1 MEERVVINV
10 SGMTFETKEKT
21 LSRFPNTLLG
31 SPSRRKQYY
40 NPAVQEYFFNRH
52 RVVFES
58 ILFYYQSGGRL
69 IWPDDIP
76 ASVFTEEVEFFQLG
90 EQALKSVAKC
100 LYQDRSRQRASPQWT
115 FQNRVWNLFEH
126 PDTSNFARIISMFS
140 ILMITTSVVI
150 SCIETLPGF
159 RGAKQCDPKPDF
171 NCSDT
176 TVLKDGENVTIACN
190 TTELSD
196 ELLHCTYETL
206 EVFIVL
212 ETICYSWFLI
222 EYLVRFAAAPN
233 RFHFLL
239 SPLNFVDLIAIIPFF
254 TILIGGNRRLVSLAV
269 LRIARLLRIFRI
281 LKLTRYSRGLKVM
294 MFTVRESLSELEM
307 MMLFMFM
314 IVVLSSSAVFY
325 TDLGMDGSH
334 FSSIPDAFWWSIT
347 TVSTVGYGDY
357 YPITGFGKIV
367 GGICAVFGVL
377 AFSLPVMAFAKNFNA
392 YLKGE
397 PIRKHIENST
407 RRSSAKRVTNDLSG

>member
-31 SPSRRKQYY
+31 SPSRRKEYY
-40 NPAVQEYFFNRH
+40 NPVVQEYFFNRH

-100 LYQDRSRQRASPQWT
+100 MYQDRSRQRVSPQRT

-126 PDTSNFARIISMFS
+126 PDTSMFARIIAMFS
-140 ILMITTSVVI
+140 ILMIATSVII
-150 SCIETLPGF
+150 SCLETLPVF
-159 RGAKQCDPKPDF
+159 RGDKECDPKPDF
-171 NCSDT
+171 SCNETATQKES
-176 TVLKDGENVTIACN
+176 ENVTTACNIN

-196 ELLHCTYETL
+196 NCSYKTL

-212 ETICYSWFLI
+212 ETVCYSWFLI

-239 SPLNFVDLIAIIPFF
+239 SPLNFVDLLAIIPFF

-314 IVVLSSSAVFY
+314 IVILSSSAVFY

-357 YPITGFGKIV
+357 YPITGFGKVV

-407 RRSSAKRVTNDLSG
+407 RRSSAKRVTNDLSA

>member
-10 SGMTFETKEKT
+10 SGMTFETKETT

-31 SPSRRKQYY
+31 SPSRRQQYY
-40 NPAVQEYFFNRH
+40 NPVVQEYFFNRH

-100 LYQDRSRQRASPQWT
+100 IYQDRRRQRASPQWT

-126 PDTSNFARIISMFS
+126 PDTSSLARIIAMFS
-140 ILMITTSVVI
+140 ILMIATSVII
-150 SCIETLPGF
+150 SCLETLPGF
-159 RGAKQCDPKPDF
+159 RGAKECDPKPDC
-171 NCSDT
+171 NDKESQQ
-176 TVLKDGENVTIACN
+176 DGKIATIACN
-190 TTELSD
+190 TTELDD
-196 ELLHCTYETL
+196 ELRNCTYKTL
-206 EVFIVL
+206 EVFIVV

-233 RFHFLL
+233 RFQFLL
-239 SPLNFVDLIAIIPFF
+239 SPMNFVDLLAIIPFF

-294 MFTVRESLSELEM
+294 MFTVRESLNELEM

-314 IVVLSSSAVFY
+314 IIILSSSAVFY
-325 TDLGMDGSH
+325 TDLGVDGTH

-367 GGICAVFGVL
+367 GGVCAVFGVL

-397 PIRKHIENST
+397 PIRRHIENNT
-407 RRSSAKRVTNDLSG
+407 RRSSAKRVTSDLSG